1 MKYIL
6 LLLFGLSISFS
17 LSASEVICNG
27 SKYNVKNIE
36 LIKDGFIN
44 DDYGF
49 LSTLIDFPIKKQI
62 YGNVSNLYKTSL
74 PITWKKIAT
83 QEIKDLV
90 RKSNYCELVDIFG
103 IEIRKSKSNDLKIT
117 QMIFYTDE
125 KDLRYVFSGFTSA
138 KKLFSFI
145 KKINLL
151 IDNNKYEELSK
162 FIEYPSSSIDEVK
175 IRKSSDFINAAEKII
190 TPKVKKLLKAA
201 ETGENFTLLN
211 QGIML
216 NSRGDVW
223 LVSYVDKGNLIRIND
238 PR

>member
-1 MKYIL
+1 ML
-6 LLLFGLSISFS
+6 ISMV
-17 LSASEVICNG
+17 LQASE
-27 SKYNVKNIE
+27 IE
-36 LIKDGFIN
+36 CGNERFSVEYIESVRQGFIS
-44 DDYGF
+44 DDVPF
-49 LSTLIDFPIKKQI
+49 FVERINFPIKKQT
-62 YGNVSNLYKTSL
+62 YGNIGNVYREGL
-74 PITWKKIAT
+74 PLFWKNIAT
-83 QEIKDLV
+83 EEVKDLV

-138 KKLFSFI
+138 KNLFSFV

-223 LVSYVDKGNLIRIND
+223 LVSYVDKGTLIRIND

>member
-1 MKYIL
+1 MMFFISLESVSENVTCNGKSFNAQDIKEIKEFFLNSEREKIIKRSVFPMQGQTNGYSYKMNDAIL
-6 LLLFGLSISFS
+6 NMDWRKLNSEDHVAIVSNSSLCDLVNIFGLEFR
-17 LSASEVICNG
+17 G
-27 SKYNVKNIE
+27 PKN
-36 LIKDGFIN
+36 N
-44 DDYGF
+44 
-49 LSTLIDFPIKKQI
+49 
-62 YGNVSNLYKTSL
+62 N
-74 PITWKKIAT
+74 
-83 QEIKDLV
+83 
-90 RKSNYCELVDIFG
+90 
-103 IEIRKSKSNDLKIT
+103 LKIT

-138 KKLFSFI
+138 KNLFSFV

-151 IDNNKYEELSK
+151 IDSNKYEELSK

-201 ETGENFTLLN
+201 ETGGNFTLLN

-223 LVSYVDKGNLIRIND
+223 LVSYVDKGTLIRIND